1 MKIKYLLIVVLFIM
15 SSNGYSQDTLHG
27 AISLRHVIE
36 TTLSQNPTI
45 KIKELDV
52 VTARG
57 NYLTTYG
64 SFDPVLGINLG
75 YSSFY
80 SPTYSDYELENPIQG
95 TSTYSVGLTKPFSWG
110 GNLSLLLEMTKS
122 IDTLDY
128 SIPQNV
134 ASVSLQFELPL
145 LKGLGN
151 GTSGEELSAKLNL
164 EAERKNFLF
173 IISQQVLNSIQS
185 YWNYLGAI
193 KSRDIIQKSV
203 DEAEGFYENSRL
215 LNAEDSTKYT
225 DLTTLQATISQK
237 KIDLTNAD
245 HDIYTTRQTLGI
257 AMGID
262 FEKIEEIPVP
272 ETQFLFEELLVPD
285 SAFIMSLP
293 VNKIIDIALEHRQD
307 YLASLDM
314 ITASDYLVKQAE
326 NGTLSELD
334 LTLNAGYSGATEG
347 EKFGD
352 FFRPFYKNVAGLN
365 LGATLSYKLPF
376 GNNTAKG
383 NLMSASAQYIQNK
396 IASVELRRQIRTS
409 VSTQI
414 KQFQTNYLNFLET
427 ERIVLY
433 NAKSL
438 EEEKEKMAKGL
449 SNSINVDY
457 VERNMLASRLS
468 NVKAMQNLSLSIV
481 KLRHEL
487 GILINSKGEANFI
500 DLNTLNN
507 FK

>member
-1 MKIKYLLIVVLFIM
+1 
-15 SSNGYSQDTLHG
+15 
-27 AISLRHVIE
+27 
-36 TTLSQNPTI
+36 
-45 KIKELDV
+45 
-52 VTARG
+52 
-57 NYLTTYG
+57 
-64 SFDPVLGINLG
+64 
-75 YSSFY
+75 
-80 SPTYSDYELENPIQG
+80 
-95 TSTYSVGLTKPFSWG
+95 
-110 GNLSLLLEMTKS
+110 
-122 IDTLDY
+122 
-128 SIPQNV
+128 
-134 ASVSLQFELPL
+134 
-145 LKGLGN
+145 
-151 GTSGEELSAKLNL
+151 
-164 EAERKNFLF
+164 
-173 IISQQVLNSIQS
+173 
-185 YWNYLGAI
+185 
-193 KSRDIIQKSV
+193 
-203 DEAEGFYENSRL
+203 
-215 LNAEDSTKYT
+215 
-225 DLTTLQATISQK
+225 
-237 KIDLTNAD
+237 
-245 HDIYTTRQTLGI
+245 
-257 AMGID
+257 
-262 FEKIEEIPVP
+262 
-272 ETQFLFEELLVPD
+272 
-285 SAFIMSLP
+285 
-293 VNKIIDIALEHRQD
+293 
-307 YLASLDM
+307 M

-383 NLMSASAQYIQNK
+383 NLMTASAQYIQNK